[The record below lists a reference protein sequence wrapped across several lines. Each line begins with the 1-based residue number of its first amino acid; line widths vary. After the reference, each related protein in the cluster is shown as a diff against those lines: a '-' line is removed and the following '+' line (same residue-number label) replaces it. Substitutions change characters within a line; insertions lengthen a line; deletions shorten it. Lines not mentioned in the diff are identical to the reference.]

1 MRFKG
6 TAALAA
12 VFIGIV
18 FYYFLID
25 LPSEKRKKEDKDRS
39 EKVILFDSENVK
51 AISFI
56 KGENTITLKRLGTDE
71 WQMTAPIDAKGDAP
85 AVSAFLSFLNN
96 LNFTRVV
103 EESPKDLIPFG
114 LNTPSLKIILSMD
127 NGETKGVRVGDDHP
141 MGNKVYLARLN
152 GSRVLTAGITRNR
165 LDREVHDLRD
175 KTILDFKTPQITKV
189 ELIRNGKTLS
199 LKKNKESW
207 KVSEE
212 KITAEGNESEITNLL
227 NTIQAARIEQF
238 IEEQPEQLTSYGL
251 NNSKLTVKLTT
262 SQKNEPI
269 TLFIGEKSAHGFYA
283 KTPLKENIFV
293 INQSLFDTLN
303 NRKFVDFLNKSLVD
317 FNDDDLVKVTLRM
330 DDGSVDLIRDKKDLQ
345 KWTMVKPVNMK
356 ANTATINSLLF
367 DLKNARIVEFITT
380 HTKNPETFNFEQPE
394 KEINLTYKSGK
405 TWTLKLGDQ
414 TSSPDHYF
422 AQRSDDETVFTIQ
435 KSSVESIFRSLHDL
449 KDRTILEF
457 DDDAV
462 REIHI
467 QDSKQTFILKKSE
480 NKWNLTLPKPSDSIQ
495 SFIGKDILWTL
506 NSIEFE
512 SVLAKDPGNTVTG
525 LTNPKVSVKLLDGKS
540 TILTHLLI
548 GNPVA
553 KLPEVHY
560 LKIAENS
567 NIYTMKKR
575 FLDEILSNLK
585 KLKEKL

>member
-6 TAALAA
+6 TAVLAA

-56 KGENTITLKRLGTDE
+56 KGETTITLKRLGTDE
-71 WQMTAPIDAKGDAP
+71 WQMTAPVNASGDAP
-85 AVSAFLSFLNN
+85 AVSDFLSFLKN

-175 KTILDFKTPQITKV
+175 KTILDFKTPQITKI
-189 ELIRNGKTLS
+189 EFIRNGKTLS
-199 LKKNKESW
+199 LKKNEESW
-207 KVSEE
+207 EVSEE

-269 TLFIGEKSAHGFYA
+269 TLFIGKKSAHGFYA
-283 KTPLKENIFV
+283 KTPLKENIFCH
-293 INQSLFDTLN
+293 QSII
-303 NRKFVDFLNKSLVD
+303 S
-317 FNDDDLVKVTLRM
+317 
-330 DDGSVDLIRDKKDLQ
+330 
-345 KWTMVKPVNMK
+345 
-356 ANTATINSLLF
+356 
-367 DLKNARIVEFITT
+367 
-380 HTKNPETFNFEQPE
+380 
-394 KEINLTYKSGK
+394 
-405 TWTLKLGDQ
+405 
-414 TSSPDHYF
+414 
-422 AQRSDDETVFTIQ
+422 
-435 KSSVESIFRSLHDL
+435 
-449 KDRTILEF
+449 
-457 DDDAV
+457 
-462 REIHI
+462 
-467 QDSKQTFILKKSE
+467 
-480 NKWNLTLPKPSDSIQ
+480 
-495 SFIGKDILWTL
+495 
-506 NSIEFE
+506 
-512 SVLAKDPGNTVTG
+512 
-525 LTNPKVSVKLLDGKS
+525 
-540 TILTHLLI
+540 
-548 GNPVA
+548 
-553 KLPEVHY
+553 
-560 LKIAENS
+560 
-567 NIYTMKKR
+567 
-575 FLDEILSNLK
+575 
-585 KLKEKL
+585 